1 MSIDIPVVFPV
12 HSEGQRLWTQCP
24 FGKGGSILKQPGV
37 TGWVDGSTFLGNSLT
52 SHGLAGVSGI
62 DLEACV
68 P

>member
-12 HSEGQRLWTQCP
+12 HSERPETVDTVSLW
-24 FGKGGSILKQPGV
+24 KGGSILKQPGV
-37 TGWVDGSTFLGNSLT
+37 TGWVGGSTFLGNSLT

>member
-1 MSIDIPVVFPV
+1 MDTVS
-12 HSEGQRLWTQCP
+12 LW
-24 FGKGGSILKQPGV
+24 KGGSILKQPGV
-37 TGWVDGSTFLGNSLT
+37 TGWVGGSTFLGNSLT